1 MIKTEKLT
9 GVSYKAVQIN
19 DPFWTP
25 YMHLVRDEVI
35 PYQWNALNDRIE
47 DAAPSHAIEN
57 FRIAAG
63 EAEGDFYGYIFQ
75 DSDVAKW
82 LEAVA
87 YSLASSPDPELE
99 QLADE
104 TIELLGRAQQA
115 DGYLNTHF
123 TIKYPE
129 RRWTN
134 ERDNHETYCAGHL
147 IEAAVAYYET
157 TGKVK
162 LLDIACNLADH
173 IDTVYGKEEGKLR
186 GYPGHQEIELALMRL
201 YKATGIERYLRL
213 SQFFID
219 ERGTEPHYFKLE
231 AEKRAELFGRESLL
245 REGYYNL
252 YKYNYEYNQSHLP
265 VREQLHAVGHAVRA
279 VYMYAGMADVAA
291 ATQDPTLIE
300 ACKRLWDNVTGR
312 QMYITGGIGS
322 NHDGEA
328 FSFDYDL
335 PNDTAYT
342 ETCAAI
348 GLVFWAHRM
357 LHLDPNGKYADVIE
371 RALYNGTIS
380 GMALDGKSFFYVNPL
395 EVWPDACKR
404 PDKMHVEPVRQK
416 WFGCACCP
424 PNIARLIASLGQ
436 YIYSQSEQA
445 AYVHQYI
452 GSETKL
458 EIAGRSVRLSQQT
471 NFPWNETIELS
482 VSPENPGEFTLAVRI
497 PGWCEGASVH
507 VNGQPISI
515 EDALHNGYVMIKR
528 VWKAGDVVRIVLPMP
543 VERIHANPNVRV
555 NAGKVALQR
564 GPVVYCLEQADNGA
578 ILPDISLPEYAELE
592 ARFEPDFLGGVT
604 VIKGEAL
611 RGDDFIPDES
621 LYSKKKRNKRPV
633 TMKAIPYYAW
643 ANRGAGEM
651 LVWIREN

>member
-1 MIKTEKLT
+1 MVKIEKLT
-9 GVSYKAVQIN
+9 NVSYKEVKIH
-19 DPFWTP
+19 DPFWTK

-35 PYQWNALNDRIE
+35 PYQWDALNDRIE

-87 YSLASSPDPELE
+87 YSLATSPDLVLE
-99 QLADE
+99 KLADE
-104 TIELLGRAQQA
+104 TIDLLGRAQQA

-123 TIKYPE
+123 TIKYPDK
-129 RRWTN
+129 RWTN

-162 LLDIACNLADH
+162 LLDIVCKLADH
-173 IDTVYGKEEGKLR
+173 IDSIYGPEVGKLR
-186 GYPGHQEIELALMRL
+186 GYSGHQEIELALMRL
-201 YKATGIERYLRL
+201 YEVTGVERYLKL
-213 SQFFID
+213 SLFFID
-219 ERGTEPHYFKLE
+219 ERGQEPHFFKLE
-231 AEKRAELFGRESLL
+231 ADQRAERFGRESLL
-245 REGYYNL
+245 KEGYYNL
-252 YKYNYEYNQSHLP
+252 YKHNYEYNQSHLP

-279 VYMYAGMADVAA
+279 VYMYAGMTDVAA
-291 ATQDPTLIE
+291 ATQDQTLIDS
-300 ACKRLWDNVTGR
+300 CKRLWDNVTQK

-348 GLVFWAHRM
+348 GLVFWAQRM
-357 LHLDPNGKYADVIE
+357 LHLDPHGKYADVIE

-380 GMALDGKSFFYVNPL
+380 GMSLDGRSFFYVNPL
-395 EVWPDACKR
+395 EVWPDACNR

-424 PNIARLIASLGQ
+424 PNIARLIASLGR
-436 YIYSQSEQA
+436 YIYSQSEQTI
-445 AYVHQYI
+445 YVHQYI
-452 GSETKL
+452 GSGTNIEV
-458 EIAGRSVRLSQQT
+458 AGRSVHLSQQT
-471 NFPWNETIELS
+471 NFPWDETIELT
-482 VSPENPGEFTLAVRI
+482 VTPDRPGQFAVAVRV
-497 PGWCEGASVH
+497 PGWCEDATVH
-507 VNGQPISI
+507 VNGQDVQV
-515 EDALHNGYVMIKR
+515 EANLHNGYVTINR
-528 VWKAGDVVRIVLPMP
+528 EWKTGDVVQIVLPMP
-543 VERIHANPNVRV
+543 VKRIYANPNVRV

-564 GPVVYCLEQADNGA
+564 GPVVYCLEQVDNGA
-578 ILPDISLPEYAELE
+578 ILPDIALPEHAILD
-592 ARFEPDFLGGVT
+592 ARFEPDELGGVT
-604 VIKGEAL
+604 VITGEAV
-611 RGDDFIPDES
+611 RGELIDENAA
-621 LYSKKKRNKRPV
+621 LYTAKKRSESSIKI
-633 TMKAIPYYAW
+633 KAIPYFAW

-651 LVWIREN
+651 QVWIRER